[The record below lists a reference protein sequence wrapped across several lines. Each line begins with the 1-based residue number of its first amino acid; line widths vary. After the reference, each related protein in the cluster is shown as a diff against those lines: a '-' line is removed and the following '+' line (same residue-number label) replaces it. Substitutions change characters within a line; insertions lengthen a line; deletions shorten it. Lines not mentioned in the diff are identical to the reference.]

1 MDAASTLSAE
11 RQKLLEGLLSGEGGS
26 GSPQA
31 IRPRAT
37 GDSIPLSAEQR
48 DVWFHCAMADGVSLY
63 NEAIT
68 VHRRG
73 PLDIA
78 ALRRA
83 MDEILRRHEIW
94 RSAITLVEG
103 QPHMLVRPEVSLP
116 IPYVDLA
123 HLPAEEGERRALAM
137 AAEDA
142 RAPFKLDEAP
152 LLRARLVRMGSDVH
166 RLLITLHHIIFD
178 GVSIYRLFM
187 PELAKLYAAYA
198 NGETPQP
205 PGPRLQYGD
214 YALWRERQLEAA
226 PFTRELAYWRETLG
240 EEPPEL
246 NLPADRNPPAAPS
259 YRGSMEC
266 FTLSR
271 QTTDQ
276 LKALSRQE
284 GVTLY
289 ATLLAAFKA
298 MLHRYSGQEDM
309 VIGGVTDMRRRP
321 ELQPVMGYF
330 LNSLALRTRPK
341 RDLPFADYLKQ
352 VQASVVGALDASN
365 LPFDRVVR
373 ALRPRRSGGRHPLFQ
388 VLFSVEPPAPR
399 FADGWDLTQMDV
411 VVGAAKFD
419 LYLELDEYEGR
430 LIGRFLYSTDL
441 FEAASIRRMIGH
453 WQTLL
458 AAVISDP
465 RALLGDLPLLSGAE
479 RAEVLIAR
487 NQTQRAVSPETLPT
501 LIESQAKARAEAI
514 AVIADGRAWRY
525 RELMAR
531 VDVLAARLHQAGLGE
546 GGLAAIAMERSF
558 DLIAGLL
565 AILRLGGAY
574 LPVDTALP
582 RARIAQLLDDAAPAL
597 VLTDTAS
604 LGAVPKTAARMVI
617 ADGANDQAIAARP
630 PRAGASQSPAYVLY
644 TSGSTG
650 RPKAVEVPHRAL
662 VNVLESVAEKIGFGP
677 DDGLLAVTTLS
688 FDIAALELFL
698 PLISGGRLILA
709 SRDEAG
715 DPGRLV
721 RRIHDSGCTVIQ
733 ATPAT
738 FRGLLANGW
747 AGDSRLKILCGGE
760 ALPAALAA
768 ELLSRGAGLWN
779 MYGPTETTI
788 WSLIHKVRP
797 GDDPVPIGRPLAN
810 TQVIIVDRQDA
821 PVADLVPG
829 ELLIGGDGLALGYRG
844 DPTLT
849 AAKFVSLPHLAPGRL
864 YRTGDLARWR
874 ADGTVEFLGRL
885 DNQTKIR
892 GYRVAVE
899 EVEAALAQHPR
910 IAACAVRASP
920 DTSGEASLTAY
931 LVGPGLSEAE
941 IPDIRAQLREI
952 LPIYMAP
959 SRYQVLPSLPLT
971 ANGKIDRARLP
982 GPMAQAS
989 AGAGAASPP
998 RDDLERL
1005 LAELFKDCLA
1015 LSDIGRDDDF
1025 FDLGGHSL
1033 LAGILMAKIQGAL
1046 GRELPL
1052 VTFFRA
1058 PTIATLAAHLKAPSV
1073 PKFAHLV
1080 PLRTAGR
1087 GRPLFIV
1094 HGIFGNVLQLRDLAE
1109 LLDSPRPVYALQA
1122 RGADPREAPHTR
1134 IGEMAEAYLAA
1145 IREVQDSGP
1154 YALAGYSFGGLIA
1167 YEMGVRLRA
1176 AGEAVDLLAMLETD
1190 LHDRLLSPP
1199 ARLAY
1204 HASWPARVVGRLM
1217 RLPPKMLGPYVLG
1230 KLRRLGA
1237 GSVLPD
1243 DFAEIGG
1250 LSAQTAERYRR
1261 MYAIGVDEFRRF
1273 RPGAFDGRL
1282 SVFRSR
1288 GPRFDACDPM
1298 PIWRAAAA
1306 AVDLFEIEGRHERIM
1321 ERPFVEILAAQLSL
1335 CVAKADGQA
1344 TREDGR
1350 VMADGGLAVLRAWA

>member
-1 MDAASTLSAE
+1 
-11 RQKLLEGLLSGEGGS
+11 
-26 GSPQA
+26 
-31 IRPRAT
+31 
-37 GDSIPLSAEQR
+37 
-48 DVWFHCAMADGVSLY
+48 VSLY

-78 ALRRA
+78 ALQRA

-94 RSAITLVEG
+94 RSAITLIDG
-103 QPHMLVRPEVSLP
+103 QPHMLVRPEVSLR
-116 IPYVDLA
+116 IAYLDLA
-123 HLPAEEGERRALAM
+123 HLPAEERERRALDL

-152 LLRARLVRMGSDVH
+152 LLRARLVRMGPDVH

-187 PELAKLYAAYA
+187 PELAKLYAVYA
-198 NGETPQP
+198 DGGTPPP

-214 YALWRERQLEAA
+214 YALWRERQLETA

-246 NLPADRNPPAAPS
+246 NLPADRSPPATPS

-341 RDLPFADYLKQ
+341 PDLPFTDYLQQ
-352 VQASVVGALDASN
+352 VQASVIGALDASN

-373 ALRPRRSGGRHPLFQ
+373 ALRPRRTGGRHPLFQ

-458 AAVISDP
+458 AAIVNDP
-465 RALLGDLPLLSGAE
+465 HALLGDLPLLSGAE
-479 RAEVLIAR
+479 RAEVLIGR
-487 NQTQRAVSPETLPT
+487 NQTQRATSPETLPT
-501 LIESQAKARAEAI
+501 LIEAQAKARPEAI

-525 RELMAR
+525 RQLMAR
-531 VDVLAARLHQAGLGE
+531 ADVLAARLHQAGLGD
-546 GGLAAIAMERSF
+546 GALAAIAMERSF
-558 DLIAGLL
+558 DLIAALL
-565 AILRLGGAY
+565 AILRLGAAY
-574 LPVDTALP
+574 LPIDTALP

-604 LGAVPKTAARMVI
+604 LGALPRTAARTVI
-617 ADGANDQAIAARP
+617 ADGANDRAIPAP
-630 PRAGASQSPAYVLY
+630 SPTAGGPQSLAYVLY

-650 RPKAVEVPHRAL
+650 RPKAVEVARRAV
-662 VNVLESVAEKIGFGP
+662 VNLLAAVGESIGFGP

-698 PLISGGRLILA
+698 PLVAGGRLILA

-810 TQVIIVDRQDA
+810 TQVFIVDRHDA
-821 PVADLVPG
+821 LVPDLVPG
-829 ELLIGGDGLALGYRG
+829 QLLIGGDGVALGYRG
-844 DPTLT
+844 DPALT
-849 AAKFVSLPHLAPGRL
+849 AAKFVRLPHLAPGRL

-885 DNQTKIR
+885 DNQAKIR
-892 GYRVAVE
+892 GYRVGVE

-910 IAACAVRASP
+910 IAACAVRAAP
-920 DTSGEASLTAY
+920 DASGEASLTAY
-931 LVGPGLSEAE
+931 LVGPGLSETE
-941 IPDIRAQLREI
+941 IPGIRARLREV
-952 LPIYMAP
+952 LPAYMAP
-959 SRYQVLPSLPLT
+959 SRYHVLPSLPLT
-971 ANGKIDRARLP
+971 ANGKIDRRRLP
-982 GPMAQAS
+982 GPTAPAS
-989 AGAGAASPP
+989 AGAASPP

-1005 LAELFKDCLA
+1005 LADLFQECLGVGE
-1015 LSDIGRDDDF
+1015 IGRDDDF
-1025 FDLGGHSL
+1025 FELGGHSL
-1033 LAGILMAKIQGAL
+1033 LACILMAKIQGAL

-1058 PTIATLAAHLKAPSV
+1058 PTIATLADHLRAPSV

-1080 PLRTAGR
+1080 PLRTAGQ

-1109 LLDSPRPVYALQA
+1109 LLEAPRPVYALQA

-1134 IGEMAEAYLAA
+1134 IEEMAEAYLAA

-1190 LHDRLLSPP
+1190 LHDSLLPLP
-1199 ARLAY
+1199 GRLAH
-1204 HASWPARVVGRLM
+1204 HASWPARVARRLI

-1250 LSAQTAERYRR
+1250 LSPQMLERYRR

-1298 PIWRAAAA
+1298 PIWRRAAA

-1321 ERPFVEILAAQLSL
+1321 ERPFVETLAAQLSR
-1335 CVAKADGQA
+1335 CIAKADGQA
-1344 TREDGR
+1344 PRKETRTMGE
-1350 VMADGGLAVLRAWA
+1350 GGLAALRAWA